1 MTSKLPESVFLL
13 TSHFTKGFRLPFVGE
28 KLTSASLPIHY
39 IVKKFGIYI
48 IPYIVFLSIYFR

>member
-28 KLTSASLPIHY
+28 NSPLHRCHPITLY
-39 IVKKFGIYI
+39 NIWYLYYTVYRFF
-48 IPYIVFLSIYFR
+48 VNLF

>member
-28 KLTSASLPIHY
+28 NSPLHRCQY
-39 IVKKFGIYI
+39 ITLYNIWYLYYTVYRFF
-48 IPYIVFLSIYFR
+48 VNLF

>member
-28 KLTSASLPIHY
+28 NLPLRRRHPITLY
-39 IVKKFGIYI
+39 NIWYLYYTVYRFF
-48 IPYIVFLSIYFR
+48 VNLF